1 MKIPVMGF
9 GAGGHAKVVIE
20 VLRDM
25 GSWELVG
32 ILDPKT
38 ELHGKNLLGI
48 PVLGGDEK
56 IQDLKAKGVLHFF
69 VGVGTVGDSGPRI
82 RIYENALSEGLT
94 PVTAIHK
101 SAFVSPTALLG
112 KGISI
117 MAGAVINAEARI
129 GDNVIVN
136 TAAIVEH
143 DCEVGD
149 HVHVATGS
157 RLTGGVT
164 VEKAGHIG
172 AGATILQGVRIGEK
186 AIVGAGAVV
195 ISDVPSGS
203 VVAGVPASELR
214 RQ

>member
-1 MKIPVMGF
+1 MKIQVMGF

-38 ELHGKNLLGI
+38 ELHGKTLLGI

-56 IQDLKAKGVLHFF
+56 IQDLKARGVLHFF
-69 VGVGTVGDSGPRI
+69 VGVGTVGDSEPRI

-112 KGISI
+112 KGISV

-149 HVHVATGS
+149 HVHIATGS
-157 RLTGGVT
+157 RLAGGVT

-186 AIVGAGAVV
+186 AVVGAGAVV